1 MPTLG
6 LSRTGRR
13 ATGTLAAAVIAGA
26 AFGGI
31 ALASTHAA
39 PKPALSPQPPAVSR
53 APQLRRSPLL
63 KKGFEGAPGPR
74 PAPGRARRRAGQSA
88 SVRSCTP
95 ASDPPSTHRQCGPAS
110 RATRRQQIPEIDV
123 RASQQ
128 HRRAASRG
136 VIGVL
141 SILAL
146 AAGVRPASAA
156 PASGSASAGSTPIQ
170 QAADDLGVRDAAVD
184 VAASQLASADRQ
196 LGSARRDAAQAS
208 AQSNR
213 LRRELTDR
221 QRTLA
226 RALTSEVLAS
236 QRADAA
242 ERRVQDTRSQ
252 SKAALRSL
260 FTQSPGAGLQALAQG
275 GSLAELSDRVNLLSS
290 AAAARARRLDARSA
304 AYRSAAAQRQALSAA
319 TSSAHSAAA
328 SVDEQA
334 SQAGAAAAGAVQ
346 AEQRVA
352 TVRGDRTRTLTAFHA
367 AAVASRQRYETQLA
381 ASERT
386 AALLAARAQQA
397 RTAAAA
403 AVRSAAQQAA
413 RAQQAQRAAPPAAS
427 SHPGK
432 GAAPPAAPPT
442 TTSPPSSGAG
452 PPSDQLLTVP
462 TQGTLSSGFG
472 YRDDPFGLGRRFHP
486 GQDLSAPLGTPI
498 VAATGG
504 TVALVQTPDQSGGY
518 GNYTCIDRG
527 AGFSTCYAHQSAVLV
542 QVGQQV
548 AQGQL
553 IGLVGSTGASTGPH
567 LHFEVRINGE
577 PVDPA
582 PYLP

>member
-170 QAADDLGVRDAAVD
+170 QAADDLGVRDAA
-184 VAASQLASADRQ
+184 
-196 LGSARRDAAQAS
+196 QAS
-208 AQSNR
+208 ARSNR

-432 GAAPPAAPPT
+432 GAAPPAAP

-486 GQDLSAPLGTPI
+486 GRTSAPHSVLPSWRRPAERSHSCRPPTRA
-498 VAATGG
+498 AATA
-504 TVALVQTPDQSGGY
+504 TT
-518 GNYTCIDRG
+518 R
-527 AGFSTCYAHQSAVLV
+527 
-542 QVGQQV
+542 
-548 AQGQL
+548 
-553 IGLVGSTGASTGPH
+553 ASTAA
-567 LHFEVRINGE
+567 
-577 PVDPA
+577 PVSVPA
-582 PYLP
+582 TPTSPPSWSRSASRCSKAS

>member
-1 MPTLG
+1 
-6 LSRTGRR
+6 
-13 ATGTLAAAVIAGA
+13 
-26 AFGGI
+26 
-31 ALASTHAA
+31 
-39 PKPALSPQPPAVSR
+39 
-53 APQLRRSPLL
+53 
-63 KKGFEGAPGPR
+63 
-74 PAPGRARRRAGQSA
+74 
-88 SVRSCTP
+88 
-95 ASDPPSTHRQCGPAS
+95 
-110 RATRRQQIPEIDV
+110 V
-123 RASQQ
+123 RAAQQ
-128 HRRAASRG
+128 HRRAASLG
-136 VIGVL
+136 LIGVL

-146 AAGVRPASAA
+146 QAGVRPASAA
-156 PASGSASAGSTPIQ
+156 PANGSASVGSTPVQ

-196 LGSARRDAAQAS
+196 LGSARRGAAQAS
-208 AQSNR
+208 ARSNR

-260 FTQSPGAGLQALAQG
+260 FTQSPGDGLQALAQG

-319 TSSAHSAAA
+319 TSSAQSAAA

-334 SQAGAAAAGAVQ
+334 RQAGAAAAGAVQ

-413 RAQQAQRAAPPAAS
+413 RAQQARTAAAAAAVRSAAQQAARAQQAQRATPLAAS

-442 TTSPPSSGAG
+442 VTSPPPSGAG
-452 PPSDQLLTVP
+452 PPSNQLLIVP
-462 TQGTLSSGFG
+462 IQGTLSSGFG
-472 YRDDPFGLGRRFHP
+472 YRDDPFGLGRRIHP

-527 AGFSTCYAHQSAVLV
+527 AGLSTCYAHQSAVLV

>member
-1 MPTLG
+1 M
-6 LSRTGRR
+6 R
-13 ATGTLAAAVIAGA
+13 AA
-26 AFGGI
+26 
-31 ALASTHAA
+31 
-39 PKPALSPQPPAVSR
+39 
-53 APQLRRSPLL
+53 
-63 KKGFEGAPGPR
+63 
-74 PAPGRARRRAGQSA
+74 
-88 SVRSCTP
+88 
-95 ASDPPSTHRQCGPAS
+95 
-110 RATRRQQIPEIDV
+110 
-123 RASQQ
+123 QQ
-128 HRRAASRG
+128 HRRAASLG

-146 AAGVRPASAA
+146 QAGVRPASAA
-156 PASGSASAGSTPIQ
+156 PANGSASVGSTPVQ

-208 AQSNR
+208 ARSHR

-226 RALTSEVLAS
+226 RALTSDVLAS

-242 ERRVQDTRSQ
+242 ERRFQDTRSQ
-252 SKAALRSL
+252 SKAALRTL
-260 FTQSPGAGLQALAQG
+260 FTQSPGDGLQALAQN

-304 AYRSAAAQRQALSAA
+304 AYRSAAGQRQALSAA
-319 TSSAHSAAA
+319 TSSAQSAAA

-334 SQAGAAAAGAVQ
+334 RQAGAAAAGAVQ

-367 AAVASRQRYETQLA
+367 AAVASRQRYQTQLA

-403 AVRSAAQQAA
+403 AVRSDALLAALAQQARTAAAAAVRSDALLAA
-413 RAQQAQRAAPPAAS
+413 RAQQARTAAAAAAAAVRSDAQQAARTQQAQRATPPAAS

-442 TTSPPSSGAG
+442 AASPPSSGAG
-452 PPSDQLLTVP
+452 PPSNQLLTVP
-462 TQGTLSSGFG
+462 IQGTLSSGFG

-527 AGFSTCYAHQSAVLV
+527 AGLSTCYAHQSAVLV